1 MGNAAAAAA
10 CLGGGDEDDD
20 AVDHALEFTVNTN
33 IMCCQ
38 SKPGTDSMIVHTS
51 PPPSGKKKRRNKH
64 NAQIKK
70 CKHVQ

>member
-1 MGNAAAAAA
+1 MGNAAAAA
-10 CLGGGDEDDD
+10 CLGGDEDDD

-38 SKPGTDSMIVHTS
+38 SKPGTDSMIVV
-51 PPPSGKKKRRNKH
+51 PPSGKKKRRNKH
-64 NAQIKK
+64 KARIKK